1 MRELGVTCEWCN
13 ECELYIKGNQR
24 YCPKDI
30 TVEGDFSG
38 TAFIDAF
45 NHLGGNVSLLG
56 LNESSQQ
63 GDRVYRELMKL
74 LDAQT
79 PTISISDCP
88 DLAPILFT
96 LAAMKNGATFTDT
109 ARLRIKESDRA
120 TVMAAELKKFGADIT
135 VKENEVIVKAGN
147 LHAPSEMLYGHGDH
161 RVVMSLAVISSV
173 YGGVIDGSEAVA
185 KSYPDFFSDIK
196 KLGVRFSTYET

>member
-1 MRELGVTCEWCN
+1 MR
-13 ECELYIKGNQR
+13 I
-24 YCPKDI
+24 
-30 TVEGDFSG
+30 S
-38 TAFIDAF
+38 FIY
-45 NHLGGNVSLLG
+45 
-56 LNESSQQ
+56 
-63 GDRVYRELMKL
+63 DREALVLPGKL
-74 LDAQT
+74 LSKLDRAT
-79 PTISISDCP
+79 KK
-88 DLAPILFT
+88 DLKILFT

-196 KLGVRFSTYET
+196 KLGIRFSTYET